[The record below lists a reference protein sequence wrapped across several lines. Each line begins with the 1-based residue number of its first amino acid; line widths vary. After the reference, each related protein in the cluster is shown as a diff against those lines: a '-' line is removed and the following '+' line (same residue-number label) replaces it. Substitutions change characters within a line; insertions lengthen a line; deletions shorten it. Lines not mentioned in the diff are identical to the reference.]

1 MIGTV
6 LALVLSAAAARGSLV
21 DQLAA
26 NRTDLSVRSRLVG
39 PGAEVLAKATEGAA
53 FVFLGEDHG
62 VSQVAELATALHA
75 MLQPQGFDTLALEV
89 GPYTAR
95 ELNAVLRRPDA
106 VQSHAAFL
114 KDHPLSTAFYDTREE
129 FEFLRAAAK
138 ASGNKL
144 RIIGFDQELMGNGK
158 ALLEAVREQELPP
171 QIATRVGELLTAEQ
185 DALADAKGAGRP
197 DLLYM
202 MTAPLQELLDFQSAL
217 KQARLD
223 STPIDNLLASRAIYE
238 EFSRNGYASNVQRSL
253 LMRQYFTAAGG
264 AEPGR
269 KVLLKAGGE
278 HAFKG
283 LNPLRNRDLGNFVA
297 ELAEGL
303 QQRSVHILMFA
314 AAGQQLT
321 FAGAGKPMR
330 PMPINV
336 AAKDSPLPSVKPLLQ
351 VAAKHPLTWSLFDL
365 RPLRSNFRSLGA
377 VTPEMEKILYG
388 FEFVIVVPK
397 GAASHEIVAEQQ

>member
-1 MIGTV
+1 
-6 LALVLSAAAARGSLV
+6 
-21 DQLAA
+21 
-26 NRTDLSVRSRLVG
+26 
-39 PGAEVLAKATEGAA
+39 
-53 FVFLGEDHG
+53 
-62 VSQVAELATALHA
+62 
-75 MLQPQGFDTLALEV
+75 
-89 GPYTAR
+89 
-95 ELNAVLRRPDA
+95 

-138 ASGNKL
+138 ASGSKL

-197 DLLYM
+197 DLLHDDR
-202 MTAPLQELLDFQSAL
+202 ALQELLDFQSAL
-217 KQARLD
+217 KLARLD

-330 PMPINV
+330 PMR
-336 AAKDSPLPSVKPLLQ
+336 S
-351 VAAKHPLTWSLFDL
+351 TW
-365 RPLRSNFRSLGA
+365 RRRTRRFRA
-377 VTPEMEKILYG
+377 
-388 FEFVIVVPK
+388 
-397 GAASHEIVAEQQ
+397 

>member
-1 MIGTV
+1 
-6 LALVLSAAAARGSLV
+6 
-21 DQLAA
+21 
-26 NRTDLSVRSRLVG
+26 
-39 PGAEVLAKATEGAA
+39 
-53 FVFLGEDHG
+53 
-62 VSQVAELATALHA
+62 
-75 MLQPQGFDTLALEV
+75 
-89 GPYTAR
+89 
-95 ELNAVLRRPDA
+95 
-106 VQSHAAFL
+106 
-114 KDHPLSTAFYDTREE
+114 
-129 FEFLRAAAK
+129 
-138 ASGNKL
+138 
-144 RIIGFDQELMGNGK
+144 
-158 ALLEAVREQELPP
+158 
-171 QIATRVGELLTAEQ
+171 
-185 DALADAKGAGRP
+185 
-197 DLLYM
+197 
-202 MTAPLQELLDFQSAL
+202 
-217 KQARLD
+217 
-223 STPIDNLLASRAIYE
+223 
-238 EFSRNGYASNVQRSL
+238 
-253 LMRQYFTAAGG
+253 MRQYFTAAGG

-351 VAAKHPLTWSLFDL
+351 VAAKHPLRWSLFDL